1 MECIYI
7 YIYSFTEISAT
18 GWSNYFDFCG
28 QLLGW
33 VNAEINR
40 ALALKTGLSRYVDTR
55 GEVASDYFN
64 PNLGF
69 LSNF

>member
-1 MECIYI
+1 MCVYI
-7 YIYSFTEISAT
+7 YIYSFTEIS

-64 PNLGF
+64 LGF